1 MPYQITAEDLDA
13 LNTLVQD
20 GLIEIA
26 WIEDGIPSYR
36 LAKEF
41 TAGADS
47 YDAGGSASMGPQSD
61 ACSARPFSVGLYS

>member
-1 MPYQITAEDLDA
+1 VPRQITAEDLDA

-20 GLIEIA
+20 GLIEVV

-41 TAGADS
+41 TAAKVR
-47 YDAGGSASMGPQSD
+47 QRRR
-61 ACSARPFSVGLYS
+61 CR